1 MRLMDLLLSQK
12 FPIPMH
18 AMVAIIIGGLQ
29 LFLKKG
35 TSLLILEN
43 NKEGLTTGIWFK
55 KKKSVH

>member
-43 NKEGLTTGIWFK
+43 NKEGLTTGI
-55 KKKSVH
+55 

>member
-1 MRLMDLLLSQK
+1 
-12 FPIPMH
+12 
-18 AMVAIIIGGLQ
+18 MVAIIIGGLQ